1 MHTSITVREAAGAE
15 LNKESH
21 YSEQPDCLN
30 LYEKVEATVSYFVN
44 VTFSGSV
51 IVLRHLVEDLWRMVV
66 IFLLNK

>member
-30 LYEKVEATVSYFVN
+30 LYKKVKATVIYCVN
-44 VTFSGSV
+44 VTFPGSV
-51 IVLRHLVEDLWRMVV
+51 IVLRHPVEDSFNFPL
-66 IFLLNK
+66 K